1 MSFNTWRHSRR
12 RSGSTCSSGSTS
24 SLSSGASLHETV
36 PPARWCV
43 TRLDLKVLRQEVLRS
58 IQEGDIQVPAD
69 GSDDFDPSDET
80 FGPSIYTVNEQ
91 YIKPVTSR
99 AGIMSWA
106 LMRNPR
112 GLDCDI
118 FISHAWQEGIF
129 EFLAKVRHSW
139 SQHLRH
145 AWCCMLANPQNLNIE
160 ALLES
165 PRSSPFALA
174 LRASKLVLVVPN
186 RHQSVYTRLWCAY
199 EAYLAQ
205 EEGKPILIAKTSKK
219 KHMLLAFAWLL
230 LAAVLGLSIGILAKA
245 MKWQLSYEVAWAAC
259 ASGVVALSIQ
269 NNRPRFFLHLLFESL
284 CFFELINW
292 KAMRRSVSYLPMLPE
307 EYHVIKG
314 MLFWVMAA
322 TMPFLMEVDRINAIF
337 ITLEAQQLQQKYRG
351 SIRFAECSQRTDAQN
366 IGQEI
371 GDRTHAVDFAIQVLL
386 KAGMSSPAIRDIAQA
401 GVDIEHAAYAKIA
414 STVILLGP
422 LDLLSVAH
430 IAIDLSFLV
439 GCWWLPILHT
449 ISFMLKMILLVVL
462 CKSPPDE
469 RRFVLKVA
477 GKCLALVGLVL
488 VSMCIYAW
496 SSWTTQPTFAWV
508 PWLIMTNVILFL
520 LVIFSLLGIKGTAR
534 LPFGHC
540 LVQFFFARG
549 IKAVTACCNRKRPQL
564 PESDNDSETDTG
576 GTGS

>member
-1 MSFNTWRHSRR
+1 
-12 RSGSTCSSGSTS
+12 
-24 SLSSGASLHETV
+24 
-36 PPARWCV
+36 
-43 TRLDLKVLRQEVLRS
+43 
-58 IQEGDIQVPAD
+58 
-69 GSDDFDPSDET
+69 
-80 FGPSIYTVNEQ
+80 
-91 YIKPVTSR
+91 
-99 AGIMSWA
+99 
-106 LMRNPR
+106 
-112 GLDCDI
+112 
-118 FISHAWQEGIF
+118 
-129 EFLAKVRHSW
+129 
-139 SQHLRH
+139 
-145 AWCCMLANPQNLNIE
+145 MLANPQNLNIE

-371 GDRTHAVDFAIQVLL
+371 GDRTHAVDFAIQVSMFFLEFKCSFGFGANLEVKTGASDVKTCTLYSSWVFYNFHVLCKEVWNTAQVLL

-508 PWLIMTNVILFL
+508 PQPIDFGPFWFDFGGHLRKENIGEYPSQIQSNNQIQSLNCLGL
-520 LVIFSLLGIKGTAR
+520 LWG
-534 LPFGHC
+534 FG
-540 LVQFFFARG
+540 
-549 IKAVTACCNRKRPQL
+549 
-564 PESDNDSETDTG
+564 
-576 GTGS
+576 